1 MNFEYK
7 KKQKV
12 VLISDFSEADNLFFL
27 YIFSEN
33 IENYCIKDADVFP
46 LITCCFFIAFLPFMY
61 GSFLSALANIFSM
74 ECKGSVDDVKG

>member
-1 MNFEYK
+1 MNFEYN

-12 VLISDFSEADNLFFL
+12 VLISDFSEAGNLFFL

-46 LITCCFFIAFLPFMY
+46 LITCCFFIAFLPFTY
-61 GSFLSALANIFSM
+61 GLFLSALAKSFRWN
-74 ECKGSVDDVKG
+74 VKAAWMT

>member
-1 MNFEYK
+1 MNFEYN

-33 IENYCIKDADVFP
+33 IEN
-46 LITCCFFIAFLPFMY
+46 
-61 GSFLSALANIFSM
+61 
-74 ECKGSVDDVKG
+74 